1 MKIGLLGFG
10 VVGRGVYELTRGR
23 DDMQVVKVLRRED
36 MQLPDA
42 KTVRDIRDIVEDDS
56 IDTVVEVM
64 GGLHPAYDYVRAA
77 IEAGK
82 NVVTA
87 NKALVCT
94 FYDELLPLVQDKLRD
109 SGAMLGGM
117 LSGSPEMAA
126 AMARTALR
134 AMSQE
139 KKDELLVQLV
149 TKNRDKLLQKGSAL
163 AEKNGIKLHLY
174 DVSARKI

>member
-10 VVGRGVYELTRGR
+10 VVGRGVYELTRSR

-87 NKALVCT
+87 NKAMTSCCRWCRKRASASAAQQ
-94 FYDELLPLVQDKLRD
+94 PW
-109 SGAMLGGM
+109 
-117 LSGSPEMAA
+117 AA
-126 AMARTALR
+126 ASAGFPSWNAPAGYR
-134 AMSQE
+134 ASG
-139 KKDELLVQLV
+139 
-149 TKNRDKLLQKGSAL
+149 RSA
-163 AEKNGIKLHLY
+163 A
-174 DVSARKI
+174 S